1 VIKMKKQL
9 LLIIG
14 LVLFAFGCSSEDIPQ
29 AHKGRMFAKT
39 GLAALYTG
47 EVGFVGPMLEP
58 GTHYTGMY
66 NELKMVQCE
75 QLTKKEEMTSLTKD
89 GVQFKIDVY
98 VRYSI
103 NCDDEKAVF
112 HILSKMAPQSWPNE
126 ENHPEWKHIIFGAQ
140 LYDGIVRPA
149 IGATTRKSV
158 SPYIANEINSK
169 REEIFA
175 HIQESFLKEVN
186 EQKPKLVTILE
197 VNLSNL
203 DFPEE
208 LDKANVARAEQAVLK
223 DKAIAERERVE
234 AEIETT
240 NMRKALAQSE
250 ANNEATR
257 IDALGSAYRRNP
269 EYVQL
274 ESVRV
279 AAEKGN
285 LIVAQPGTGLIIQR
299 K

>member
-1 VIKMKKQL
+1 MKKQIL
-9 LLIIG
+9 LLIG
-14 LVLFAFGCSSEDIPQ
+14 LVLFAFGCSSEEIPQ
-29 AHKGRMFAKT
+29 AHKGRIFEKT
-39 GLAALYTG
+39 GVLALYSG
-47 EVGFVGPMLEP
+47 GVGFSGPILGP

-66 NELKMVQCE
+66 NEIKIVQCE

-89 GVQFKIDVY
+89 GVQFKLDVY
-98 VRYSI
+98 IRYSV
-103 NCDDEKAVF
+103 NCEDEVAVK
-112 HILSKMAPQSWPNE
+112 HILEKMAPQSWPDQ
-126 ENHPEWKHIIFGAQ
+126 ENHPEWKHIIFGTQ
-140 LYDGIVRPA
+140 LYDGIIRPA

-169 REEIFA
+169 REEIFD
-175 HIQESFLKEVN
+175 HIQSSFQEEIN
-186 EQKPKLVTILE
+186 NSKPKLVTILE

-208 LDKANVARAEQAVLK
+208 LDKANVARAEQAIHK
-223 DKAIAERERVE
+223 DKAIAERERVS

-240 NMRKALAQSE
+240 NMRKALAVSE
-250 ANNEATR
+250 SNNEAAR
-257 IDALGSAYRRNP
+257 IDALGAAYHRNP

-274 ESVRV
+274 ESVRI

-285 LIVAQPGTGLIIQR
+285 LIIAQPGNGIIIQR